1 MRSWAQ
7 GELCGCEL
15 LMNAAPL
22 GLVVGRA
29 GGRASAVLGLLA
41 AARVR
46 EESAEKSTA
55 KTARSPAVSEPGGQF
70 CWERRRM

>member
-7 GELCGCEL
+7 GKVCCYEL
-15 LMNAAPL
+15 LMDAAPL

-55 KTARSPAVSEPGGQF
+55 KMASSPAVSEQGGQF